1 MTHPVLIVG
10 AGLSGLSAAWHC
22 HRSGLDFRLIEARD
36 RVGGRAWTQKTSHGA
51 FDLGPSWVWH
61 GQPYVAQLLQHFSLA
76 SYDQYCDGELL
87 HQTPDGQVHRNA
99 HLKPMQHAQR
109 IEGGVGSLV
118 TALAQDLPAHCLQL
132 NTSLQSVISNGEGT
146 VALLKSAQGEEEL
159 KVKALAVAIPPRLL
173 ASIDFQPAVSHAL
186 NGYIAE
192 TPTWMAAQA
201 KFFAVYSRPFW
212 RQAGFSGDAFSSTGV
227 LAEIHDASA
236 PQSSG
241 AQSEGEGAYYA
252 LFGFVR
258 LNAEERMTL
267 GSQAVCDLAVQ
278 QLTELFGDEA
288 SQPVETILQDWSTE
302 PLTAARADRQA
313 LSQHPLYRPAPAAG
327 DEWAGI
333 LHLIAAETSAQ
344 SGGLIEGALQ
354 RGAEFAHACTQ
365 LPD

>member
-1 MTHPVLIVG
+1 MTHPILIVG

-22 HRSGLDFRLIEARD
+22 HKLGLDFRLIEARD
-36 RVGGRAWTQKTSHGA
+36 RVGGRALTHRSVHGA

-87 HQTPDGQVHRNA
+87 HQTPDGQIHRNA

-118 TALAQDLPAHCLQL
+118 SALAQELPANCLQL
-132 NTSLQSVISNGEGT
+132 NTSLQAVTSAESGAQVILHT
-146 VALLKSAQGEEEL
+146 AQGEEEL
-159 KVKALAVAIPPRLL
+159 DVKTVALAMPPRLL
-173 ASIDFQPAVSHAL
+173 SSINFQPSVSQAL
-186 NGYIAE
+186 SGYIAD

-201 KFFAVYSRPFW
+201 KFFAVYRQPFW

-236 PQSSG
+236 PQLSG
-241 AQSEGEGAYYA
+241 QMSEGDDAYTA

-258 LNAEERMTL
+258 LNAEERAEL
-267 GSQAVCDLAVQ
+267 GSQAVCDLAIQ
-278 QLTELFGDEA
+278 QLTGLFGDEA
-288 SQPVETILQDWSTE
+288 SHPVETLLQDWSAE
-302 PLTAARADRQA
+302 PFTAVLADRQV
-313 LSQHPLYRPAPAAG
+313 LSQHPLYRPAPTAG
-327 DEWAGI
+327 DAWADR

-354 RGAEFAHACTQ
+354 RGAEFAHVCAR
-365 LPD
+365 L